1 MVIDI
6 QQKGVEYR
14 VHSVLDHF
22 GREQIEEV
30 VCQNQEKKSADISP
44 LTQNPTKT
52 AKEAGKGRATLWGQ
66 SPTQVHSRTLTCCD
80 TPTIKN

>member
-30 VCQNQEKKSADISP
+30 VCQNKEKNLQTFHLLP
-44 LTQNPTKT
+44 KT
-52 AKEAGKGRATLWGQ
+52 PQKLPKRQGREGQPSGAKAQRKFIPE
-66 SPTQVHSRTLTCCD
+66 P
-80 TPTIKN
+80 